1 MIAVIQRCAS
11 SNVKIDNK
19 KISEIAYGLMVLLG
33 ICVDDKEKDAEYV
46 AKKIQT
52 LRIFNDENRKMNLS
66 IKDVKGSILVV
77 SQFTLCANIKKGSRP
92 SFINAA
98 PPLIGKRLYDYFIL
112 YLKDTGAEVHTGEFG
127 ADMNVELINQGP
139 ATFIVDSEA

>member
-11 SNVKIDNK
+11 SSVKIDNK

-33 ICVDDKEKDAEYV
+33 ICIDDKEKDAEYI
-46 AKKIQT
+46 AKKLQT
-52 LRIFNDENRKMNLS
+52 LRIFNDENEKMNLS

>member
-1 MIAVIQRCAS
+1 MIAVIQRCS
-11 SNVKIDNK
+11 SSSVRIDNE
-19 KISEIAYGLMVLLG
+19 KISEIAYGITVLLG
-33 ICVDDKEKDAEYV
+33 IFTGDKRKDAEYV

-52 LRIFNDENRKMNLS
+52 IRIFNDKNGKMNLS
-66 IKDVKGSILVV
+66 IKDIKGSILVV

-98 PPLIGKRLYDYFIL
+98 PPLIGKKLYAYFIS
-112 YLKDTGAEVHTGEFG
+112 YLENTGVEVQTGEFG

-139 ATFIVDSEA
+139 ATFIIDSKA

>member
-1 MIAVIQRCAS
+1 MIAVIQRCS
-11 SNVKIDNK
+11 SSSVRIDNK

-33 ICVDDKEKDAEYV
+33 VCIDDNEKDSEYI
-46 AKKIQT
+46 AKKIQA
-52 LRIFNDENRKMNLS
+52 LRIFNDENEKMNLS

-139 ATFIVDSEA
+139 ATFIIDSEE

>member
-1 MIAVIQRCAS
+1 MIAVIQRCLS
-11 SNVKIDNK
+11 SSVRIDNK
-19 KISEIAYGLMVLLG
+19 KISEISSGLMVLLG
-33 ICVDDKEKDAEYV
+33 ICIDDKEKDVEYV
-46 AKKIQT
+46 VKKIQA

-66 IKDVKGSILVV
+66 IKDIKGSILVV

-98 PPLIGKRLYDYFIL
+98 PPLIGKRLYDYFIS
-112 YLKDTGAEVHTGEFG
+112 YLEDTGAEVHTGEFG

-139 ATFIVDSEA
+139 ATFIIDSEA

>member
-11 SNVKIDNK
+11 SSVKINNK

-33 ICVDDKEKDAEYV
+33 ICIDDKEKDAERI

-52 LRIFNDENRKMNLS
+52 LRIFNDENEKMNLS

-98 PPLIGKRLYDYFIL
+98 PPLIGKRLYDYFIS
-112 YLKDTGAEVHTGEFG
+112 YLKETVAEVHTGKFG

-139 ATFIVDSEA
+139 ATFIIDSEA

>member
-11 SNVKIDNK
+11 SSVKIDNK

-33 ICVDDKEKDAEYV
+33 ICIDDKEKDAEYI

-98 PPLIGKRLYDYFIL
+98 PPSIGKRLYDYFIL
-112 YLKDTGAEVHTGEFG
+112 YLKDTGVKVHTGEFG

-139 ATFIVDSEA
+139 ATFIIDSEA

>member
-1 MIAVIQRCAS
+1 M
-11 SNVKIDNK
+11 
-19 KISEIAYGLMVLLG
+19 LG
-33 ICVDDKEKDAEYV
+33 ICIDDNEKDAEYV

-112 YLKDTGAEVHTGEFG
+112 YLKDKGAEVHTGEFG

-139 ATFIVDSEA
+139 ATFIVDSKA

>member
-1 MIAVIQRCAS
+1 MIAVIQRCLS
-11 SNVKIDNK
+11 SSVRINNK
-19 KISEIAYGLMVLLG
+19 KISEISYGLTVFLG
-33 ICVDDKEKDAEYV
+33 VCIDDKEKDAEYV

-112 YLKDTGAEVHTGEFG
+112 YLKDTGAEVYTGEFG

-139 ATFIVDSEA
+139 ATFIIDSEA

>member
-11 SNVKIDNK
+11 SSVKIDNK

-33 ICVDDKEKDAEYV
+33 ICIDDKEKDAERI
-46 AKKIQT
+46 AKKIQA
-52 LRIFNDENRKMNLS
+52 LRIFNDENEKMNLS

-112 YLKDTGAEVHTGEFG
+112 YLKDIGAEVHTGEFG

>member
-11 SNVKIDNK
+11 SSVRIDNK
-19 KISEIAYGLMVLLG
+19 KICEIAYGLTVLLG
-33 ICVDDKEKDAEYV
+33 ICINDKEKDAEYV

>member
-1 MIAVIQRCAS
+1 MIAVIQRCS
-11 SNVKIDNK
+11 SSSVRIDNK
-19 KISEIAYGLMVLLG
+19 KISKIAYGLTVLLG
-33 ICVDDKEKDAEYV
+33 ICINDKEKDAEYV

-52 LRIFNDENRKMNLS
+52 LRIFNDKNRKMNLS

-98 PPLIGKRLYDYFIL
+98 PPLNGKRLYDYFIS
-112 YLKDTGAEVHTGEFG
+112 YLKQTGVEVRTGEFG

-139 ATFIVDSEA
+139 ATFIIDSDA

>member
-11 SNVKIDNK
+11 SSVKIDNK

-33 ICVDDKEKDAEYV
+33 ICIDDKEKDAERI

-98 PPLIGKRLYDYFIL
+98 PPLIGKRLYDYFIS
-112 YLKDTGAEVHTGEFG
+112 YLKETGVEVHTGEFG

-139 ATFIVDSEA
+139 ATFIIDSDA

>member
-11 SNVKIDNK
+11 SSVRIDNK

-33 ICVDDKEKDAEYV
+33 ICIDDKEKDVEYV
-46 AKKIQT
+46 VKKIQT
-52 LRIFNDENRKMNLS
+52 LRIFNDENKKMNLS
-66 IKDVKGSILVV
+66 IKDIKGSILVV

-98 PPLIGKRLYDYFIL
+98 PPLIGKRLYDYFIS
-112 YLKDTGAEVHTGEFG
+112 YLKDTGVQVNTGEFG
-127 ADMNVELINQGP
+127 ADMDVELINQGP
-139 ATFIVDSEA
+139 ATFIIDSKI

>member
-1 MIAVIQRCAS
+1 MIAVIQRCS
-11 SNVKIDNK
+11 SSSVRIDNK

-33 ICVDDKEKDAEYV
+33 ICTDDKEKDVEYV
-46 AKKIQT
+46 VRKIQT
-52 LRIFNDENRKMNLS
+52 LRIFNDENKKMNLS

-98 PPLIGKRLYDYFIL
+98 PPLIGKRLYDYFIS
-112 YLKDTGAEVHTGEFG
+112 YLKDTGVQVNTGEFG

-139 ATFIVDSEA
+139 ATFIIDSKI

>member
-11 SNVKIDNK
+11 SSVKIDNK

-33 ICVDDKEKDAEYV
+33 ICIDDKEKDAEHI

-52 LRIFNDENRKMNLS
+52 LRIFNDENEKMNLS

-98 PPLIGKRLYDYFIL
+98 PPLIGKRLYDYFIS
-112 YLKDTGAEVHTGEFG
+112 YLKQTGVEVRTGEFG

-139 ATFIVDSEA
+139 ATFIIDSDA

>member
-1 MIAVIQRCAS
+1 MIAVIQRCSTS
-11 SNVKIDNK
+11 SVRVDNK

-33 ICVDDKEKDAEYV
+33 ICIDDKEKDAEYV
-46 AKKIQT
+46 VKKIQT
-52 LRIFNDENRKMNLS
+52 LRVFNDKNGKMNLS

-98 PPLIGKRLYDYFIL
+98 PPLIGKRLYDYFIS
-112 YLKDTGAEVHTGEFG
+112 YLKVLGAQVHSGEFG

-139 ATFIVDSEA
+139 ATFIIDSKK

>member
-11 SNVKIDNK
+11 SSVRIDNK

-33 ICVDDKEKDAEYV
+33 ICIDDKEKDVEYV
-46 AKKIQT
+46 VKKIQT
-52 LRIFNDENRKMNLS
+52 LRIFNDENKKMNLS

-98 PPLIGKRLYDYFIL
+98 PPLIGKRLYDYFIS
-112 YLKDTGAEVHTGEFG
+112 YLKDTGVQVNTGEFG
-127 ADMNVELINQGP
+127 ADMDVELINQGP
-139 ATFIVDSEA
+139 ATFIIDSKI

>member
-1 MIAVIQRCAS
+1 MIAVIQRCS
-11 SNVKIDNK
+11 SSSVEIDNK
-19 KISEIAYGLMVLLG
+19 KISEISYGLTVLLG
-33 ICVDDKEKDAEYV
+33 ICTDDKEKDAEYV

-112 YLKDTGAEVHTGEFG
+112 YLKGTGAEVHTGEFG

-139 ATFIVDSEA
+139 ATFIVDSDA

>member
-1 MIAVIQRCAS
+1 MISVIQRCS
-11 SNVKIDNK
+11 SSSVRIDNK
-19 KISEIAYGLMVLLG
+19 KISEIAYGLTVLLG
-33 ICVDDKEKDAEYV
+33 ICINDKEKDAEYI

-112 YLKDTGAEVHTGEFG
+112 YLKDTGSEVYTGEFG

-139 ATFIVDSEA
+139 ATFIIDSEA

>member
-1 MIAVIQRCAS
+1 MIAVIQRCS
-11 SNVKIDNK
+11 SSSVIIDNK
-19 KISEIAYGLMVLLG
+19 KISEISYGFMVLLG
-33 ICVDDKEKDAEYV
+33 ICIDDKEKDAEYV

-98 PPLIGKRLYDYFIL
+98 PPLISKRLYDYFIS
-112 YLKDTGAEVHTGEFG
+112 YLKYTGAKVNTGEFG

-139 ATFIVDSEA
+139 ATFIIDSKA

>member
-1 MIAVIQRCAS
+1 MIAVIQRCSS
-11 SNVKIDNK
+11 SNVRIDNK
-19 KISEIAYGLMVLLG
+19 KISKIDYGLTVLLG
-33 ICVDDKEKDAEYV
+33 ICINDKEKDAEYV

-52 LRIFNDENRKMNLS
+52 LRIFNDQNRKMNLS

-112 YLKDTGAEVHTGEFG
+112 YLKDTGAEVHSGEFG

>member
-11 SNVKIDNK
+11 SSVKIDNK

-33 ICVDDKEKDAEYV
+33 ICIDDKEKDAEYI
-46 AKKIQT
+46 AKKLQT
-52 LRIFNDENRKMNLS
+52 LRIFNDENEKMNLS

-112 YLKDTGAEVHTGEFG
+112 YLKDKGAEVHTGEFG

-139 ATFIVDSEA
+139 ATFIVDSKA

>member
-1 MIAVIQRCAS
+1 MEEGCEHLIHFVVGGRAW
-11 SNVKIDNK
+11 
-19 KISEIAYGLMVLLG
+19 LLG
-33 ICVDDKEKDAEYV
+33 ALLNFY
-46 AKKIQT
+46 
-52 LRIFNDENRKMNLS
+52 DENEKMNLS

-98 PPLIGKRLYDYFIL
+98 PPLIGKRLYDYFIS
-112 YLKDTGAEVHTGEFG
+112 YLKDTGGEVHTGEFG

-139 ATFIVDSEA
+139 ATFIIDSEA